1 MSSVLKVTKN
11 LRNGSLGPGIPL
23 CHFSPTARLI
33 SGTLTRDL
41 LFRCLKHDH
50 ALPCQYLCFRHPFI
64 PPLKHTHGLKSQIW
78 CVSHTVLLVRA
89 RAKARKQRF
98 FAPGDA
104 AARARAKKGRKIAL
118 ARARAGRS
126 PQLKYNQ
133 VLYCGGI
140 HHGCELVMRYLCER
154 TSYAYETIS
163 LDSSLGLAAAYC
175 LQGKTQFYQCPL
187 W

>member
-1 MSSVLKVTKN
+1 MTAAVFLCLLVPACCYACPFRAVACRY
-11 LRNGSLGPGIPL
+11 LR
-23 CHFSPTARLI
+23 C
-33 SGTLTRDL
+33 L
-41 LFRCLKHDH
+41 LLLAKPRCLKHDH
-50 ALPCQYLCFRHPFI
+50 ALPCQYLCLRHPFI

-78 CVSHTVLLVRA
+78 CFSHTVQLVRA

-98 FAPGDA
+98 FAPGDV
-104 AARARAKKGRKIAL
+104 AARAGTKKGRKIAL

-140 HHGCELVMRYLCER
+140 HHGCEWVMRYLCER

-175 LQGKTQFYQCPL
+175 LQGKTQFYQCPQ